1 MRITRYINGKKVK
14 SPYESRPLIEN
25 DIVTATI
32 EKVNRR
38 LNNSF
43 DKNGDRLK

>member
-1 MRITRYINGKKVK
+1 MRITRYINGKKLTK
-14 SPYESRPLIEN
+14 PYESRLLIEN
-25 DIVTATI
+25 DIVASTI

-38 LNNSF
+38 LNNI

>member
-1 MRITRYINGKKVK
+1 MRITRYINGKKLTN
-14 SPYESRPLIEN
+14 PYESKYTIEN
-25 DIVTATI
+25 EMVTSTI

-38 LNNSF
+38 LNSSF

>member
-1 MRITRYINGKKVK
+1 MRITRYINGKKIAN
-14 SPYESRPLIEN
+14 PYESRHLIEN
-25 DIVTATI
+25 DIVAETI

-38 LNNSF
+38 LNNSI